1 LLLCAGTPVRF
12 FGAVVRSAPWPR
24 MWCFA
29 ACGDA
34 FVYAVH
40 TGSAFVRPVL
50 AAVDGLAPSHRRA
63 TAHAIKQTL
72 TIHMNKPKVRSVS
85 KVTVDPLSAWWSL

>member
-1 LLLCAGTPVRF
+1 
-12 FGAVVRSAPWPR
+12 
-24 MWCFA
+24 M
-29 ACGDA
+29 
-34 FVYAVH
+34 
-40 TGSAFVRPVL
+40 RPVL